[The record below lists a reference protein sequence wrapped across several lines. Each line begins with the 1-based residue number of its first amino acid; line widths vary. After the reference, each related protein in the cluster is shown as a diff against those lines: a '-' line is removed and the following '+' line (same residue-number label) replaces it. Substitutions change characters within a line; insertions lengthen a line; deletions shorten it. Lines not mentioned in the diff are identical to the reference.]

1 MKLTPENITSLL
13 VALALLLSAAH
24 ALGYVFTRLGQPR
37 VIGEILGGLVLG
49 PTGLG
54 VVFPGISAATFPES
68 GPVPLVLDATYQLG
82 LLLLMFA
89 AGAEIR
95 AAFHRGERRT
105 VTIVTVT
112 GTLLPLLAGCGV
124 LSIWKPEG
132 VRGAAA
138 TDASFVLVF
147 SVAIAVTSIPIISR
161 ILLDLGVLETS
172 FARIVLTVA
181 VVEDVILYVLLAVAL
196 GLGSRGP
203 EALHGLPEILSLEPS
218 GAASI
223 AYHAFATVGF
233 LAASLAVGPWL
244 YRRALGFRY
253 NVLKRGSAIAFQL
266 VFMFVAVVAAVFL
279 GVVALFGAFVA
290 GIVVASSSAKG
301 AARAR
306 EEIRSFSF
314 AFFIPVYFGV
324 VGLRL
329 DLIREFD
336 LWFFVVF
343 LALACAA
350 KWASVYLGAR
360 LAGED
365 HRGSTNLSF
374 ALNARGGPGIVLAS
388 VALDAGIISETFYST
403 LVLLAI
409 LTSLLAGLWLERVV
423 RSGGTLRRGPSGT
436 APTDP

>member
-1 MKLTPENITSLL
+1 MKLAPEDITRLL
-13 VALALLLSAAH
+13 LALALLLSAAH

-54 VVFPGISAATFPES
+54 AIFPGLAASIFPPG
-68 GPVPLVLDATYQLG
+68 GPVPVVLDATYQLG
-82 LLLLMFA
+82 LLLLMFS

-95 AAFHRGERRT
+95 AAFHQGERRT
-105 VTIVTVT
+105 VTSVTIA
-112 GTLLPLLAGCGV
+112 GTVLPLLLGAG
-124 LSIWKPEG
+124 LFSFWRPEG
-132 VRGAAA
+132 IRGPAA
-138 TDASFVLVF
+138 TEMSFLLVF
-147 SVAIAVTSIPIISR
+147 AVAVAVTSIPVISR
-161 ILLDLGVLETS
+161 IMFDLGVLETS

-181 VVEDVILYVLLAVAL
+181 VVEDVILYVLLAIAL
-196 GLGSRGP
+196 GLASHAP
-203 EALHGLPEILSLEPS
+203 DALHGLPALVRLEPS
-218 GAASI
+218 GVAAVV
-223 AYHAFATVGF
+223 YHVGATLGF
-233 LAASLAVGPWL
+233 LALSLAAGPWL
-244 YRRALGFRY
+244 YRRALKFRY

-306 EEIRSFSF
+306 EDIKSFSF
-314 AFFIPVYFGV
+314 AFFIPVYFGI

-336 LWFFVVF
+336 LLFFAGF
-343 LALACAA
+343 FGFACAV

-360 LAGED
+360 LAGEG
-365 HRGSTNLSF
+365 RAASTNLAF

-388 VALDAGIISETFYST
+388 VALDARIISEPFYST

-409 LTSLLAGLWLERVV
+409 LTSLLAGAWLERVV
-423 RSGGTLRRGPSGT
+423 RSGGCLRQERG
-436 APTDP
+436 AAA